1 MTFNVRHRWLR
12 QEDDCEIYKAGKNYV
27 LAVWGWATGR
37 DIGPH
42 NEFDTQVAVYIWGGE
57 EPDSAEDLPRLNM
70 SDHWT
75 PYKGFNFAEDSD
87 GSPDWGDYEEKL
99 NDILDEIAVP

>member
-12 QEDDCEIYKAGKNYV
+12 QEGDCEIYKAGRNYV
-27 LAVWGWATGR
+27 LAVWGWATGG

-42 NEFDTQVAVYIWGGE
+42 NEFDTQVAVYIWEGE
-57 EPDSAEDLPRLNM
+57 EPNSAEDLPQLHM
-70 SDHWT
+70 SAHWA